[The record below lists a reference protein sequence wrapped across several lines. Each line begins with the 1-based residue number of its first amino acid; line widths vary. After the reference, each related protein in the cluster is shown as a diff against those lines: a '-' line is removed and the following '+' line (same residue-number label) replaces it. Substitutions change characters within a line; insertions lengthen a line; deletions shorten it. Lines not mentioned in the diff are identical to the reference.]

1 MEEDGEIETAET
13 LEDRLGW
20 TIRFLR
26 AAEDVRL
33 QVMERCAQ
41 AYPRLRDMADARNP
55 LCRERGM
62 LSPVRAHAVELAR
75 EAALDE
81 IRVVEKQDA
90 GREDLDR

>member
-33 QVMERCAQ
+33 HV
-41 AYPRLRDMADARNP
+41 
-55 LCRERGM
+55 M